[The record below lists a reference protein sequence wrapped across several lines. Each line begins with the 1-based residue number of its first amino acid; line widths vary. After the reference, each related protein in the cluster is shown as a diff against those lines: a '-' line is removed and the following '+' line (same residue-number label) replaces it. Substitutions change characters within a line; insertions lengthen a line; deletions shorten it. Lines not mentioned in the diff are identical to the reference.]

1 MVVHIPSAL
10 HSYTRGART
19 VDVAGMTLDEVLR
32 RLDHMYPGIRF
43 RIVDEQDRVRR
54 HIKLFV
60 NEQVEE
66 DLAAPLHKGD
76 HVHIVCALSGG

>member
-10 HSYTRGART
+10 DSYTRGART
-19 VDVAGMTLDEVLR
+19 VDVAGVTLEELLR
-32 RLDHMYPGIRF
+32 RLDDMYPGIRF

-60 NEQVEE
+60 NEEVEE
-66 DLAAPLHKGD
+66 DLSAPLCKGD